1 MNSSKY
7 LFFRILL
14 VVVIACA
21 GYYTYSLNQ
30 IPSTFKTGSSFVVEE
45 GESLLSISTRLHSE
59 GYIKSPLWFRAGV
72 SMLGRDKHVQLG
84 GYEFTRP
91 LTLYGVIRKL
101 VYGKPDTPLVSITIP
116 EGSTTA
122 EIAEIAKKQLP
133 NFSMD
138 IFGEKVQA
146 VHADGKL
153 FPSTY
158 YLLPSTT
165 EERVVE
171 IMTNEF
177 EKQWGELFTNAEIP
191 RPLTTKDDVINLA
204 ALLEGE
210 AKSKEDMQIV
220 AGILLQRLKN
230 NMRLQADAAL
240 ETYKHAG
247 LPYEP
252 INNPGLNSLYAAL
265 HPIQTSYLYYLHAN
279 DGTMY
284 FAKTY
289 SEHKNNI
296 KKYLR

>member
-1 MNSSKY
+1 M
-7 LFFRILL
+7 IA
-14 VVVIACA
+14 VV
-21 GYYTYSLNQ
+21 GYYAYNITQ
-30 IPSTFKTGSSFVVEE
+30 APSTFKIGSSFVVEE
-45 GESLLSISTRLHSE
+45 GESLLSISTRLQNE

-72 SMLGRDKHVQLG
+72 SMLGRDRHVQLG
-84 GYEFTRP
+84 GYEFTKP

-122 EIAEIAKKQLP
+122 EIAAIAKKQLP
-133 NFSMD
+133 NFSID

-171 IMTNEF
+171 IMVKEF
-177 EKQWGELFTNAEIP
+177 EKQWSKSFTYAEIP
-191 RPLTTKDDVINLA
+191 QPLTTRDDVINLA
-204 ALLEGE
+204 GLLEGE

-220 AGILLQRLKN
+220 AGILLHRIKN
-230 NMRLQADAAL
+230 NMRLQADAAP

-265 HPIQTSYLYYLHAN
+265 HPIETSYLYYLHAN

-284 FAKTY
+284 FAKTF

-296 KKYLR
+296 NKYLK